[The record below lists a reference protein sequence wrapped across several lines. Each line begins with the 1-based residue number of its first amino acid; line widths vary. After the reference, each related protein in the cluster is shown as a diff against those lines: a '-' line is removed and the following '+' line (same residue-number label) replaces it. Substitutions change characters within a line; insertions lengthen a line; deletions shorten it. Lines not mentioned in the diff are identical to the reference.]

1 VFVVG
6 LTELLAVAE
15 IVTQQADFRA
25 QGLIV
30 ETLLF
35 AAFIYWA
42 GSYWMSR
49 ESQRLEQRLGVGI
62 R

>member
-1 VFVVG
+1 VIVG
-6 LTELLAVAE
+6 LTDLLGVGRT
-15 IVTQQADFRA
+15 ITKQPDFLA

-30 ETLLF
+30 ETLIF
-35 AAFIYWA
+35 VSFIYWA

-49 ESQRLEQRLGVGI
+49 ESQRLETRLGVGQ